1 MIVAVNGTATE
12 LPDGATVAG
21 VLAELKVPSMARGVA
36 VAVQGEVVPR
46 GEWVS
51 MPLRDGDRV
60 EVVSAIQGG

>member
-21 VLAELKVPSMARGVA
+21 VLAELNVATVGRGVA

-51 MPLRDGDRV
+51 TSLRDGDRV

>member
-21 VLAELKVPSMARGVA
+21 VLAKLDVENDARGVA

-46 GEWVS
+46 RQWIS
-51 MPLRDGDRV
+51 LALRDGDHV
-60 EVVSAIQGG
+60 EVLSAIQGG